1 MPALC
6 LLQASAVAVEAMESF
21 GGQGYMEDTGLPV
34 ILRDTLVRG
43 WQETVLCVTKSP
55 AQHSSSLLEAH
66 SRENT
71 ALPDSLQVWQL
82 FPHCLPAEPSL
93 PQEGQD
99 VFLVLRLVP
108 STAMELG
115 STAPFH
121 L

>member
-55 AQHSSSLLEAH
+55 AQHSASLLEKGEH
-66 SRENT
+66 SPPRIT
-71 ALPDSLQVWQL
+71 AAL
-82 FPHCLPAEPSL
+82 PSL
-93 PQEGQD
+93 P
-99 VFLVLRLVP
+99 
-108 STAMELG
+108 SC
-115 STAPFH
+115 
-121 L
+121 